1 MMVHPLKSATVTS
14 RDAKLHK
21 IARTT
26 RMTAGAETG
35 KGRLQ
40 KIALQKSAKKH
51 FVVEDKPI
59 KIRADKAPRS

>member
-1 MMVHPLKSATVTS
+1 MAHPLKSAATDS
-14 RDAKLHK
+14 REGKLHK
-21 IARTT
+21 IARTI

-40 KIALQKSAKKH
+40 KIALQKRAAKKH

-59 KIRADKAPRS
+59 KIRADKSSRS